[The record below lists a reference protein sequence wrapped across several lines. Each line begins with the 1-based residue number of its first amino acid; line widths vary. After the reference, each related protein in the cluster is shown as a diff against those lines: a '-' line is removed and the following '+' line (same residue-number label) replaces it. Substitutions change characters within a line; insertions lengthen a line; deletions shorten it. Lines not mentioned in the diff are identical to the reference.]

1 MPSHSTHTHNSQETD
16 KFQKMAKAAQDWIG
30 THDTPPFPDFL
41 DPKIKALVVSD
52 SHLVR
57 GGLEYL
63 GDRVLYPM
71 VGAALMKTI
80 PNRPHLFASMLSALT
95 CNATLGEYM
104 VAHRMHARTANKG
117 GGDTFE
123 TVFGALVKDR
133 KRLGYSEL
141 QAFIHQFVGP
151 VILECVAAVECGK
164 RKHEDDGVDLR
175 SVAPISDLPRAKRQ
189 RPDAREEEM
198 PRQVVRSQCP
208 SANILHPSS
217 ESILRSAHIRLF
229 LFPALRAHELP
240 RTFSISSL
248 DCEPPS
254 CARHES
260 HTSSSLYS
268 TNRI

>member
-71 VGAALMKTI
+71 VGAALMRTI

-104 VAHRMHARTANKG
+104 VAHRMHARTSNKG

-133 KRLGYSEL
+133 KRLGYGEL
-141 QAFIHQFVGP
+141 QEFIHQFVAP
-151 VILECVAAVECGK
+151 IILTCVAAVECGK

-198 PRQVVRSQCP
+198 PAFIP
-208 SANILHPSS
+208 SLHQAISFTPRPIPSYD
-217 ESILRSAHIRLF
+217 L
-229 LFPALRAHELP
+229 
-240 RTFSISSL
+240 
-248 DCEPPS
+248 
-254 CARHES
+254 
-260 HTSSSLYS
+260 HTSDSSSSQLCELMNFLAIGS
-268 TNRI
+268 PSHPLTAKPPAASDTKTTRLPFSTLTNRI